1 MSGSVTHFEVYGEHP
16 DRLAEFYKRVLG
28 WQIER
33 MPGVAY
39 WRANIPADAAQPLV
53 SGGIAYR
60 AVPGLNGW
68 LMYAQVASVDK
79 AEGLIVEL
87 GGAIVRPKAAV
98 PRTAW
103 VTIVSD
109 PEKNIFGIWEA
120 DPNAFPMP
128 EPD

>member
-1 MSGSVTHFEVYGEHP
+1 MYGDNP
-16 DRLAEFYKRVLG
+16 DRLAVFYQRVLG
-28 WQIER
+28 WETER

-39 WRANIPADAAQPLV
+39 WRARVPSEAAQPLV

-60 AVPGLNGW
+60 AVPGFNGW
-68 LMYAQVASVDK
+68 LMYAQVASVDHT
-79 AEGLIVEL
+79 AALITEL
-87 GGAIVRPKAAV
+87 GGAVVRPKTAV

-109 PEKNIFGIWEA
+109 PEKNIFGIWEP